1 MQWVGMAITSA
12 EESVWMETSQ
22 LQLVKQL
29 FQADDLFTLG
39 TILKYRNVV
48 SWKAAR
54 RLLSAESITGSIL

>member
-1 MQWVGMAITSA
+1 MQWVGMAIRSA
-12 EESVWMETSQ
+12 EESVWME
-22 LQLVKQL
+22 QLVKQL

-54 RLLSAESITGSIL
+54 RLLSAESITGIIL

>member
-1 MQWVGMAITSA
+1 
-12 EESVWMETSQ
+12 METSQ